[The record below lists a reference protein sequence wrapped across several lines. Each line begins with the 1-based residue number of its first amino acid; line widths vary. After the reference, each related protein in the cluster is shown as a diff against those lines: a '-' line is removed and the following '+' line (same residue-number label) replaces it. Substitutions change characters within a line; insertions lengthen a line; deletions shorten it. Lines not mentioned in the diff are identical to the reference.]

1 MSTNENSEAKL
12 TEWADQAEDILSQI
26 LELMEVEADIE
37 VIMPEENNEGD
48 PIILNIEGEDAGLL
62 IGRRGSTLR
71 DLQSIVT
78 TVVSRSIGEFVAL
91 RVDVENYQQRKL
103 DQIREV
109 AERAANHVIDRRRP
123 ITLEP
128 MSPAE
133 RRIVHTTLQDYP
145 ELNTESFGRGPAR
158 RVTIS
163 LINDSSSD
171 PDEEEYDE
179 ILDDEYD
186 DDDYDDDYDEEEE

>member
-1 MSTNENSEAKL
+1 MSSNENDIEKL
-12 TEWADQAEDILSQI
+12 NDWANQAEEILSQI
-26 LELMEVEADIE
+26 LEFMGVEADIE
-37 VIMPEENNEGD
+37 VIMHDENDDGD

-78 TVVSRSIGEFVAL
+78 TVVSRTIGEFVAL

-128 MSPAE
+128 MSPTRDA
-133 RRIVHTTLQDYP
+133 
-145 ELNTESFGRGPAR
+145 SFTQHCKNIP
-158 RVTIS
+158 
-163 LINDSSSD
+163 N
-171 PDEEEYDE
+171 
-179 ILDDEYD
+179 
-186 DDDYDDDYDEEEE
+186 

>member
-71 DLQSIVT
+71 L
-78 TVVSRSIGEFVAL
+78 
-91 RVDVENYQQRKL
+91 
-103 DQIREV
+103 
-109 AERAANHVIDRRRP
+109 
-123 ITLEP
+123 
-128 MSPAE
+128 
-133 RRIVHTTLQDYP
+133 
-145 ELNTESFGRGPAR
+145 
-158 RVTIS
+158 S
-163 LINDSSSD
+163 LIH
-171 PDEEEYDE
+171 
-179 ILDDEYD
+179 I
-186 DDDYDDDYDEEEE
+186 